1 MDKDNSRMETNDRF
15 SKSVLTKTRWRDE
28 IVKFAGMNCIIM
40 WLLNYLR
47 AFKTPPNDSAYSIF
61 INL

>member
-1 MDKDNSRMETNDRF
+1 MDKDNNRMETNERF
-15 SKSVLTKTRWRDE
+15 SKSGTTKTRWRYE
-28 IVKFAGMNCIIM
+28 IVKFTGMNCIIM
-40 WLLNYLR
+40 WLLNYLG